1 MQQYSNKFGFDVM
14 SGFYFKN
21 RHVRDKYQALSKAN
35 GADESSAD
43 WIEWLE
49 CGNLLRANYPYARSI
64 MAASFASPI
73 VSILEHINIYYHAC
87 GHSLTGKTAL
97 LRFAMS
103 IWGDPE
109 QITFQYYATKA
120 GLRDCAK
127 MMDPLPLALDQVE
140 FMIGKKKQ
148 LSAWVDMLTNPVST
162 PEMVATL
169 ASGQATIPARSEYR
183 NQNIISTGE
192 VAITDIAPDQKG
204 NPSLLEVKADPLPRT
219 GEARDAL
226 DSMKLGHYVWLTANS
241 GYDGRTGLAGIAGQ
255 KFLTFLKH
263 LPADNP
269 NSSAGHETSRSIIVQ
284 ALNSMI
290 RTMKDELDVSFSA
303 RLDNASV
310 LAVADY
316 YASQSVFGVEDEKKA
331 WSEAVELGKKI
342 IAAE

>member
-49 CGNLLRANYPYARSI
+49 CGNLLRAKYPYARAI
-64 MAASFASPI
+64 LAASFASPI

-87 GHSLTGKTAL
+87 GSSLSGKTAL

-162 PEMVATL
+162 PEMVSIL
-169 ASGQATIPARSEYR
+169 SSGQATIPDRSEYR

-192 VAITDIAPDQKG
+192 VAITDIAPDQKS
-204 NPSLLEVKADPLPRT
+204 NPSLLEVNADPLPRDVAMT
-219 GEARDAL
+219 
-226 DSMKLGHYVWLTANS
+226 LGHGVWLTANN
-241 GYDGRTGLAGIAGQ
+241 GYDNSHADGLVGLAGQ

-263 LPADNP
+263 LPAD
-269 NSSAGHETSRSIIVQ
+269 SHETHRSIIVQ
-284 ALNSMI
+284 ALNAMI
-290 RTMKDELDVSFSA
+290 RTMKDELNVSFSA

-316 YASQSVFGVEDEKKA
+316 YASLGVFGIEDEKIA
-331 WSEAVELGKKI
+331 WQEAVELGKKI